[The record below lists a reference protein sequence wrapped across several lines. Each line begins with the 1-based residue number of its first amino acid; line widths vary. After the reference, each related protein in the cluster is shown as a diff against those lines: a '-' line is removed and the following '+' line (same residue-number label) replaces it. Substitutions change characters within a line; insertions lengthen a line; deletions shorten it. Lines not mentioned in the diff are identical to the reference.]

1 MARVTLEQIRKA
13 YGDYVA
19 LHPLDLEIDDGEFV
33 SVLGPSGS
41 GKSTLLKLIAGIEEA
56 SGGRVYFDGRDVT
69 QTPPERRDIAMV
81 FQSYALYPT
90 MNVFD
95 NIAFPLRVR
104 KRSKAEIKRRVGE
117 VAELLG
123 IEGLL
128 GRRPRELSGG
138 ERQRTAIG
146 RAMVRNPKV
155 FLFDE
160 PLSNLDAHL
169 RAGMRTELKHLHRV
183 LGSTFV
189 YVTHDQD
196 DALDMG
202 QRVAVLAAGRL
213 QQFCSSQELYEQPAN
228 RFIASFVGHPP
239 MNLLYGRLAHEGPAL
254 VFRSNAFV
262 LSLGA
267 RDAAGRLG
275 DRVVLGI
282 RPEAV
287 IVSSALEGRP
297 AGVVES
303 TSALGYRRIYATVRI
318 GDFTV
323 MARIPDGIVEPSLGD
338 TVGLEFDDRELH
350 LFDAHDG
357 TALPDRIR
365 NLEPVELEKHGA
377 ATSQ

>member
-1 MARVTLEQIRKA
+1 MARVALKQVRKA
-13 YGDYVA
+13 YGDHVA
-19 LHPLDLEIDDGEFV
+19 LHGLDLEIDDGEFV

-56 SGGRVYFDGRDVT
+56 SGGHVYFDGRDVT

-90 MNVFD
+90 MSVFD

-104 KRSKAEIKRRVGE
+104 KLPKSDIQKRVEE

-123 IEGLL
+123 IQGLL
-128 GRRPRELSGG
+128 RRRPRELSGG
-138 ERQRTAIG
+138 ERQRTAVG

-183 LGSTFV
+183 LGATFV

-202 QRVAVLAAGRL
+202 QRVAVLAGGQL
-213 QQFCSSQELYEQPAN
+213 QQFSSSLELYERPAN

-239 MNLLYGRLAHEGPAL
+239 MNLLYGHLAREGQIL
-254 VFRSNAFV
+254 FFRSNALV
-262 LSLGA
+262 LSLGVRGA
-267 RDAAGRLG
+267 RGPSG
-275 DRVVLGI
+275 GEVVLGV

-287 IVSSALEGRP
+287 IVSNVTEGRP

-303 TSALGYRRIYATVRI
+303 TSALGYHRVYATVRI
-318 GDFTV
+318 GDAAL
-323 MARIPDGIVEPSLGD
+323 MARIPEGVTEPSLGE
-338 TVGLEFDDRELH
+338 TVGLEVNVRETH
-350 LFDAHDG
+350 LFDAGDG
-357 TALPDRIR
+357 TSLSNSSAEL
-365 NLEPVELEKHGA
+365 VELEDRGA
-377 ATSQ
+377 AASQ

>member
-1 MARVTLEQIRKA
+1 MARVTLKRVRKA
-13 YGDYVA
+13 YGEHVA
-19 LHPLDLEIDDGEFV
+19 LHALDLEVDDGEFV

-56 SGGRVYFDGRDVT
+56 SGGHVYFDGRDVT

-90 MNVFD
+90 MSVFD

-104 KRSKAEIKRRVGE
+104 KLPKADVQKRVEEI
-117 VAELLG
+117 AELLG

-128 GRRPRELSGG
+128 RRRPRELSGG
-138 ERQRTAIG
+138 ERQRTAVG

-183 LGSTFV
+183 LGATFV

-202 QRVAVLAAGRL
+202 QRVAVLAGGRL
-213 QQFCSSQELYEQPAN
+213 QQFSSSHELYEQPAN

-239 MNLLYGRLAHEGPAL
+239 MNLLYGQLVREGQIL
-254 VFRSNAFV
+254 FFRSHALA
-262 LSLGA
+262 LSLGVRGA
-267 RDAAGRLG
+267 PDRSGG
-275 DRVVLGI
+275 DVVLGV

-287 IVSSALEGRP
+287 IVSKVMEGRP

-303 TSALGYRRIYATVRI
+303 TSALGYHRIYATVRI
-318 GDFTV
+318 GDAAL
-323 MARIPDGIVEPSLGD
+323 MARIPEGVAEPSLGE
-338 TVGLEFDDRELH
+338 TVGLEVNVREAH
-350 LFDAHDG
+350 LFDASEG
-357 TALPDRIR
+357 TRLSKRSAPEL
-365 NLEPVELEKHGA
+365 VELEDRGA
-377 ATSQ
+377 AASQ

>member
-1 MARVTLEQIRKA
+1 MARVALKQVRKA
-13 YGDYVA
+13 YGDHVA
-19 LHPLDLEIDDGEFV
+19 LHGLDLEIEDGEFV

-56 SGGRVYFDGRDVT
+56 TGGHVYFDGRDVT

-90 MNVFD
+90 MSVFD

-104 KRSKAEIKRRVGE
+104 KLPKSDIQKRVEE

-123 IEGLL
+123 IQALL
-128 GRRPRELSGG
+128 RRRPRELSGG
-138 ERQRTAIG
+138 ERQRTAVG

-183 LGSTFV
+183 LGATFV

-202 QRVAVLAAGRL
+202 QRVAVLADGHL
-213 QQFCSSQELYEQPAN
+213 QQFSSSQELYEQPAS

-239 MNLLYGRLAHEGPAL
+239 MNLLYGQLVREGQNL
-254 VFRSNAFV
+254 FFRSTALV
-262 LSLGA
+262 LSLGVRGA
-267 RDAAGRLG
+267 RGPSG
-275 DRVVLGI
+275 GEVVLGV

-287 IVSSALEGRP
+287 IVSNVTEGRP

-303 TSALGYRRIYATVRI
+303 TSALGYHRVYATVRI
-318 GDFTV
+318 GDAAL
-323 MARIPDGIVEPSLGD
+323 MARIPEGVTEPALGE
-338 TVGLEFDDRELH
+338 TVGLEVNVRETH
-350 LFDAHDG
+350 LFDAGDG
-357 TALPDRIR
+357 TSLSTSTAELVALEDR
-365 NLEPVELEKHGA
+365 GA
-377 ATSQ
+377 AASQ

>member
-1 MARVTLEQIRKA
+1 MARVTLKQVRKA
-13 YGDYVA
+13 YGDHVA
-19 LHPLDLEIDDGEFV
+19 LHGLDLEIDDGEFI

-41 GKSTLLKLIAGIEEA
+41 GKSTLLKLIAGIDEV
-56 SGGRVYFDGRDVT
+56 SGGHVYFDDRDVT

-90 MNVFD
+90 MSVFD

-104 KRSKAEIKRRVGE
+104 KLPSSEIRKRVQE

-123 IEGLL
+123 IQGLL
-128 GRRPRELSGG
+128 RRRPRELSGG
-138 ERQRTAIG
+138 ERQRTAVG

-183 LGSTFV
+183 LGATFV

-202 QRVAVLAAGRL
+202 QRVAVLANGEL
-213 QQFCSSQELYEQPAN
+213 QQFCSSQELYERPAN

-239 MNLLYGRLAHEGPAL
+239 MNLLHGRLEPEGETL
-254 VFRSNAFV
+254 FFRSSALA
-262 LSLGA
+262 LSLGHRGA
-267 RDAAGRLG
+267 H
-275 DRVVLGI
+275 DRPDGHVVLGV

-287 IVSSALEGRP
+287 TVSDVTEGRP
-297 AGVVES
+297 AGVVEG
-303 TSALGYRRIYATVRI
+303 TSALGYRRFYATVRI
-318 GDFTV
+318 GEAAL
-323 MARIPDGIVEPSLGD
+323 MARIPEGVTEPALGEMVGVE
-338 TVGLEFDDRELH
+338 VNAREIH
-350 LFDAHDG
+350 LFDAGDG
-357 TALPDRIR
+357 TSLLNRSAEVVDLQDR
-365 NLEPVELEKHGA
+365 GA
-377 ATSQ
+377 AASQ

>member
-1 MARVTLEQIRKA
+1 MARVALKQVRKA
-13 YGDYVA
+13 YGDHVA
-19 LHPLDLEIDDGEFV
+19 LHGLDLEIEDGEFV

-56 SGGRVYFDGRDVT
+56 SGGHVYFDGREVT

-90 MNVFD
+90 MSVFD

-104 KRSKAEIKRRVGE
+104 KVPKSDIQKRVQE

-128 GRRPRELSGG
+128 RRRPRELSGG
-138 ERQRTAIG
+138 ERQRTAVG

-183 LGSTFV
+183 LGTTFV

-202 QRVAVLAAGRL
+202 QRVAVLAGGSL
-213 QQFCSSQELYEQPAN
+213 QQFSSSQELYERPAN

-239 MNLLYGRLAHEGPAL
+239 MNLLDGRLAREGEIL
-254 VFRSNAFV
+254 VFRSNALV
-262 LSLGA
+262 LSLGVRGA
-267 RDAAGRLG
+267 RGSSSRD
-275 DRVVLGI
+275 VVLGV

-287 IVSSALEGRP
+287 TVSTVAEGRP

-303 TSALGYRRIYATVRI
+303 TSALGYHRVYATVRI
-318 GDFTV
+318 GDV
-323 MARIPDGIVEPSLGD
+323 ALMARIPEGVEEPSLGE
-338 TVGLEFDDRELH
+338 TVGLEVNVRETH
-350 LFDAHDG
+350 LFDAGDG
-357 TALPDRIR
+357 TSLANSHGELVEVEDR
-365 NLEPVELEKHGA
+365 GA
-377 ATSQ
+377 AVSQ

>member
-1 MARVTLEQIRKA
+1 
-13 YGDYVA
+13 
-19 LHPLDLEIDDGEFV
+19 
-33 SVLGPSGS
+33 
-41 GKSTLLKLIAGIEEA
+41 
-56 SGGRVYFDGRDVT
+56 
-69 QTPPERRDIAMV
+69 MV

-90 MNVFD
+90 MTVFD

-104 KRSKAEIKRRVGE
+104 KSPRAEIKRRVGE

-123 IEGLL
+123 VEGLL
-128 GRRPRELSGG
+128 DRRPRELSGG

-146 RAMVRNPKV
+146 RAMVRDPKV

-183 LGSTFV
+183 LGTTFV

-202 QRVAVLAAGRL
+202 QRVAVLKGGHL
-213 QQFCSSQELYEQPAN
+213 QQFCSSQELYERPAN

-239 MNLLYGRLAHEGPAL
+239 MNLVYGRLGRDGGTL
-254 VFRSNAFV
+254 VFRSNDFT
-262 LSLGA
+262 LSLPA
-267 RDAAGRLG
+267 RDAPDRL
-275 DRVVLGI
+275 DEVVLGI

-287 IVSSALEGRP
+287 SVSSVLEGRP
-297 AGVVES
+297 LGVVES

-323 MARIPDGIVEPSLGD
+323 MARIPEGLVAPSLGES
-338 TVGLEFDDRELH
+338 VGLEFNDSEIH
-350 LFDAHDG
+350 LFDTQDG
-357 TALPDRIR
+357 TALSGSSRR
-365 NLEPVELEKHGA
+365 VELDQRGA
-377 ATSQ
+377 AVLQ